1 MPLILSRSW
10 SCSRILRSLAHD
22 KRAQLVTTKKQYQK
36 VAVSPPVV
44 EHLFFG
50 HTVRARNFTV
60 SKHKQRRFNCPLSI
74 HDCCSAM
81 HVWSCARIQTAS
93 ECWTQ
98 NVSASM
104 RFTVTDTKL
113 HRHSVDVDDGA
124 SVAHLKLLLTNMSLV
139 PAGFVPNL
147 VFQKRILGD
156 DDSPAGIGFSCDRCI
171 SLVCVRSAAEGAAA
185 QASQELSAPIKFN
198 ATPPEV
204 AMVHFR
210 DSFLHVQPHLTR
222 CMKQIFVRKFGASNW
237 LS

>member
-1 MPLILSRSW
+1 MCGAVRVF
-10 SCSRILRSLAHD
+10 
-22 KRAQLVTTKKQYQK
+22 KQLQNAGQYD
-36 VAVSPPVV
+36 S
-44 EHLFFG
+44 
-50 HTVRARNFTV
+50 
-60 SKHKQRRFNCPLSI
+60 
-74 HDCCSAM
+74 
-81 HVWSCARIQTAS
+81 
-93 ECWTQ
+93 

-104 RFTVTDTKL
+104 RVTVTDTKL
-113 HRHSVDVDDGA
+113 RRHSVDVDESA
-124 SVAHLKLLLTNMSLV
+124 SVAHLKRLLADMPLV

-156 DDSPAGIGFSCDRCI
+156 DDSLAGIGYSCDRCI

-222 CMKQIFVRKFGASNW
+222 CMKQIFERKFGASNW
-237 LS
+237 LSRYQSFLSPSMRSFAVDDGRDFDMCGFLCYCVQILTNCVISAFFALSAHVLCFMLMTDTCSL